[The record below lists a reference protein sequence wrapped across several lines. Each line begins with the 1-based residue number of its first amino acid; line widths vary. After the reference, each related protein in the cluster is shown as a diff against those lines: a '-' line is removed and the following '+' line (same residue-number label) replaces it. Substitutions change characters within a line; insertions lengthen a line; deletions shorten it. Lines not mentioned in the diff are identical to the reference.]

1 MKVVVLLCCGE
12 RKVKEEKC
20 LFTSSGRGFIL
31 AGLKNLIDMIDS
43 FNVILTVFEF
53 VVDHLHYFEPAFHQL
68 N

>member
-31 AGLKNLIDMIDS
+31 AGLKNLIDKIDS
-43 FNVILTVFEF
+43 SSYKCRELMRQS
-53 VVDHLHYFEPAFHQL
+53 VDGCD
-68 N
+68 

>member
-43 FNVILTVFEF
+43 FIKLQMSR
-53 VVDHLHYFEPAFHQL
+53 VDASISGWL
-68 N
+68 